1 MPKVTIEIH
10 PRLLKEMDRGT
21 KEGKELKQLI
31 DNIPKIVAEELS
43 VPGTEA
49 SLTPTEIEVRVETI
63 GPYDITN
70 GKDLMINIIA
80 KDYPERKRNL
90 NERRIHI
97 RDRLVMLAPC
107 SVIRKSYVWVHLSD
121 SSYDEF

>member
-1 MPKVTIEIH
+1 MPKVILTVRPQLLNEIKH
-10 PRLLKEMDRGT
+10 ET

-31 DNIPKIVAEELS
+31 DNIPKIVAEQLS
-43 VPGTEA
+43 VPGTEG
-49 SLTPTEIEVRVETI
+49 SLTPTDIEVKVETI

-70 GKDLMINIIA
+70 GKKLMINIIA

-90 NERRIHI
+90 EERRRHI
-97 RDRLVMLAPC
+97 RDRLAVLAPRA
-107 SVIRKSYVWVHLSD
+107 VIGKSYVWVHLSE